1 MKWMFSVS
9 ELNPP
14 PGSLRIFSPGLSNS
28 FISTYW
34 KTAGSR
40 VSIAILDKGKETQQ
54 SCVYTAKD
62 KFLIPSWYTSQYPI
76 LSQNELLQVIQ

>member
-1 MKWMFSVS
+1 MNWVFSVS

-40 VSIAILDKGKETQQ
+40 VSIAILDKEKETQQ
-54 SCVYTAKD
+54 SYVLYGKRQ
-62 KFLIPSWYTSQYPI
+62 IYHSIMIY
-76 LSQNELLQVIQ
+76 LSVSHTKSK